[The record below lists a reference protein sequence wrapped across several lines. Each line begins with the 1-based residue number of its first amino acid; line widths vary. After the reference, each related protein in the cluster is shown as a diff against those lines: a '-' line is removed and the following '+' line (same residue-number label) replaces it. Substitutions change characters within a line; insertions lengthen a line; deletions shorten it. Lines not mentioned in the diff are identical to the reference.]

1 MIISLIHSFDP
12 SIYYAIFVQ
21 SIRRAEI
28 IIFDHDEIKFFKKYY
43 YIYNVELKKKGDK
56 VKKKGERRKRRKRGR
71 NTKIED
77 RTRVHL
83 CSSNESRYSHT
94 GPFWPAVGNSYV
106 SRESL
111 RLSAISDLFYFFLKR
126 NRHFSTCTPTKINFF
141 FNDIFHES

>member
-56 VKKKGERRKRRKRGR
+56 VKKKRREEKTQKTRKEYENRGS
-71 NTKIED
+71 NS
-77 RTRVHL
+77 
-83 CSSNESRYSHT
+83 CSPMLE
-94 GPFWPAVGNSYV
+94 
-106 SRESL
+106 
-111 RLSAISDLFYFFLKR
+111 
-126 NRHFSTCTPTKINFF
+126 
-141 FNDIFHES
+141 